1 MTTPLDQAL
10 LDAHVRD
17 DRGLLIT
24 LYQQAAQDA
33 ASEQA
38 CGFFLTQAFIY
49 ALECGDTQA
58 EALRQRL
65 AEMGRE
71 SLG

>member
-10 LDAHVRD
+10 LDAHARD
-17 DRGLLIT
+17 DRATLIT

-38 CGFFLTQAFIY
+38 RGFFLTQAFIY
-49 ALECGDTQA
+49 ALECGDRQA
-58 EALRQRL
+58 ETLRQRL

-71 SLG
+71 SLD